1 MAEDRLVTLLKQTN
15 SKAFTIK
22 QFGDKESAPRF
33 IVLVNTNDVDKLVEA
48 FTNTEFKI
56 ETSEQLAVFDENPII
71 KHFSS
76 AFKEPFVEFRAT
88 KKVVVVPQKKKHN
101 NFKKTSFRQQSYKKK
116 NNYIA
121 TKSMRI

>member
-15 SKAFTIK
+15 SESFRIE
-22 QFGDKESAPRF
+22 QFGNKESAPKF
-33 IVLVNTNDVDKLVEA
+33 IVLVRTNNIDKLVEA

-56 ETSEQLAVFDENPII
+56 ESSEQLAVFNENPII
-71 KHFSS
+71 KHVSS

-88 KKVVVVPQKKKHN
+88 KKVVVPQKTKHN
-101 NFKKTSFRQQSYKKK
+101 NFKKTSFRQQNYKKK